1 MFSLNEIQS
10 ISLAFSNHDGGRR
23 LEFRE
28 KNKKKLKGCQLEW
41 LVEKPWRKGQAEGG
55 QRFL

>member
-10 ISLAFSNHDGGRR
+10 ISLAFGNHDGGRR

-28 KNKKKLKGCQLEW
+28 RNRKKLKGCQLEW
-41 LVEKPWRKGQAEGG
+41 LVENHGERGRRREG

>member
-1 MFSLNEIQS
+1 MFSLSKIQS
-10 ISLAFSNHDGGRR
+10 ISLAFSNHDGGKR

-28 KNKKKLKGCQLEW
+28 KKKLKGCQLEW
-41 LVEKPWRKGQAEGG
+41 LVEKARRKREAVGG